1 MMPNSQS
8 DNNVSLGQ
16 SKASKLPTG
25 RNEDVEFSSDIAD
38 AEDLEAVLRA
48 QAADERQEE
57 S

>member
-1 MMPNSQS
+1 MPNSQS
-8 DNNVSLGQ
+8 DNNVSFGQ
-16 SKASKLPTG
+16 SEASKLPTG

-48 QAADERQEE
+48 KAADERQEE